1 MALRMNLVAQ
11 LRVVPSGAALAADVE
26 GVDVAQP
33 LDDET
38 FVALRAAWMDHLV
51 LRFRAQQLSDEQLA
65 VFSARFGELDRAPI
79 DEHKPDDVRSFISVI
94 SNVVENGRPIGGL
107 GDGESKWHTDMS
119 YNELPPTASLLYA
132 LEVPPSG
139 GDTGFSNMYMAYETL
154 PEDLKRRIEGLTCKH
169 DAAHNSVGSLR
180 YGFTDAADPS
190 QTPGAVHPLVRVH
203 PETGRKALF
212 LGRRLFAYIPGL
224 SLDDSDALLDELWAH
239 ATDKRFT
246 WYQQWQVGDL
256 MMWDNRCVM
265 HRRDAFDPAARR
277 VMHRTQLLGDR
288 PY

>member
-1 MALRMNLVAQ
+1 MNLVAQ